1 MATNDQDN
9 TPDNPS
15 AGGQSP
21 EDRLEE
27 IKKEEREDASSF
39 YAQGESKE
47 EDNIEEEFS
56 KPVPPVD
63 PEKEEMSLLK
73 AVAFLGF
80 GMAALAIIFILFF
93 IRDLGN
99 KVGDVDAAVQ
109 TLEQKFGPLRQEV
122 DQKLSKV
129 EGDVN
134 DLKSRFGNYERQV
147 VVTELKRA
155 LVSIQGI
162 TGNAPADVQ
171 NKSTQVVA
179 SIQSLLDELEGKTTG
194 VPITPMTT
202 PAPETTTPAPTEES
216 AAEDNEEKP
225 ASETVAAT
233 EETKKEEAPVG
244 QIELESE
251 TSDSGE
257 GGGEEAAA
265 EEEEEGGEE
274 EFAEDGMQ

>member
-1 MATNDQDN
+1 MATNDQDSN
-9 TPDNPS
+9 RDNPS
-15 AGGQSP
+15 GGQSP
-21 EDRLEE
+21 EDRLEK
-27 IKKEEREDASSF
+27 IKQEEKEDASSF
-39 YAQGESKE
+39 YAQGDKE
-47 EDNIEEEFS
+47 EEGNAADDFE

-99 KVGDVDAAVQ
+99 KVGDVDAAVH

-122 DQKLSKV
+122 DEQLSKV
-129 EGDVN
+129 NADVT
-134 DLKSRFGNYERQV
+134 DLKTRFGTYERQV

-171 NKSTQVVA
+171 NKSGQVVA
-179 SIQSLLDELEGKTTG
+179 SIESLLQELEGNNTG
-194 VPITPMTT
+194 APMAPMTNSAPQPET
-202 PAPETTTPAPTEES
+202 APAPAVEETTES
-216 AAEDNEEKP
+216 GSAE
-225 ASETVAAT
+225 ETVAAS
-233 EETKKEEAPVG
+233 EETAPVG

-251 TSDSGE
+251 SSEESSDDSE
-257 GGGEEAAA
+257 EEAS
-265 EEEEEGGEE
+265 EEGGEE
-274 EFAEDGMQ
+274 EDEDEFAEDE

>member
-9 TPDNPS
+9 TRDNPS
-15 AGGQSP
+15 GGQSP
-21 EDRLEE
+21 EDRLDQ
-27 IKKEEREDASSF
+27 IKKEEQEDASSF
-39 YAQGESKE
+39 YAQGETE
-47 EDNIEEEFS
+47 EDTKVEEEFS
-56 KPVPPVD
+56 KPVSPVD

-129 EGDVN
+129 EGDVS
-134 DLKSRFGNYERQV
+134 DLQSRFGNYERQV

-162 TGNAPADVQ
+162 KGNAPADVQ
-171 NKSTQVVA
+171 DKSNQVVT
-179 SIQSLLDELEGKTTG
+179 SIQSLLDELEGKSTG
-194 VPITPMTT
+194 APMTPMTT
-202 PAPETTTPAPTEES
+202 PAPETISPVEES
-216 AAEDNEEKP
+216 AAETEEES
-225 ASETVAAT
+225 ASESMAAS
-233 EETKKEEAPVG
+233 EETTTEEAPVG

-251 TSDSGE
+251 SAPEES
-257 GGGEEAAA
+257 GGEEAPAEA
-265 EEEEEGGEE
+265 EEEEEEDMME
-274 EFAEDGMQ
+274 DEFVDE